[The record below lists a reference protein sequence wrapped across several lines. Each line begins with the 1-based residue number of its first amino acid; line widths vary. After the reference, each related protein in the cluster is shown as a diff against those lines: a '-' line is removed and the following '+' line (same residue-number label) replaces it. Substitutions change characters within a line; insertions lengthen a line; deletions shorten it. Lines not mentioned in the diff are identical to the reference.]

1 MFGFGKNFLYD
12 QVERKSVQI
21 TFTML
26 LKYIRE
32 YKTDDD
38 EFKEAVKDI
47 CDWKLM
53 HSGGNFLE
61 ALLAF
66 EMDDLAI

>member
-1 MFGFGKNFLYD
+1 
-12 QVERKSVQI
+12 
-21 TFTML
+21 ML
-26 LKYIRE
+26 FKYIKE
-32 YKTDDD
+32 YKCDED
-38 EFKEAVKDI
+38 EFKEAIKDI
-47 CDWKLM
+47 CEWKLM